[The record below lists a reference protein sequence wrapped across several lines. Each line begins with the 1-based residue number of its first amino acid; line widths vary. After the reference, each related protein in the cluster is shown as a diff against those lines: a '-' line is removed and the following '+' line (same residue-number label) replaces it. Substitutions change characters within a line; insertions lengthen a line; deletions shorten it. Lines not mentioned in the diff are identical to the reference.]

1 MDRIIAVLLLV
12 TMLAFISLSHSQDS
26 PDMVVEKY
34 LKAVRV
40 SDYERAY
47 TFISKSDSTIID
59 WLELIR
65 YIKKVAPPQLA
76 TLIDLAHCA
85 IRQEIVKTTVEDNT
99 AVVEIH
105 SVVPDM
111 EETLKVTH
119 KVEEIKFL
127 LSHGTL
133 PMRERL
139 GACEL
144 IVEEGVWKIS
154 RVRGVS
160 AGQAAEIVTDLAE
173 QILGKDEAE
182 RLAQKIKA
190 FGQKRAQGV

>member
-12 TMLAFISLSHSQDS
+12 AMLVFISLSPQDS
-26 PDMVVEKY
+26 PDIVVEKY
-34 LKAVRV
+34 LKAVRA
-40 SDYERAY
+40 SDYEKAY
-47 TFISKSDSTIID
+47 TFISKSDTTIIS

-65 YIKKVAPPQLA
+65 YIKQVAPPQLA

-85 IRQEIVKTTVEDNT
+85 THQEIVKTTVEGDT

-105 SVVPDM
+105 SIVPDM
-111 EETLKVTH
+111 EETLKITRR
-119 KVEEIKFL
+119 VEEIKSLFEQ
-127 LSHGTL
+127 GRL

-144 IVEEGVWKIS
+144 VVEEGAWKIS

-160 AGQAAEIVTDLAE
+160 AGQAAEIAADLAE
-173 QILGKDEAE
+173 QIPGRDEAE
-182 RLAQKIKA
+182 RLSQKIKE
-190 FGQKRAQGV
+190 FGQRSAG

>member
-12 TMLAFISLSHSQDS
+12 TMLAFISLSHPQDS

-34 LKAVRV
+34 LKAVRA

-85 IRQEIVKTTVEDNT
+85 TRQEIVKTTVEGNT

-111 EETLKVTH
+111 EETLKVTRN
-119 KVEEIKFL
+119 VEEIKFL
-127 LSHGTL
+127 LAHGTL
-133 PMRERL
+133 PIRERL

-160 AGQAAEIVTDLAE
+160 AGQAAEIATDLAE

-182 RLAQKIKA
+182 RLAQKIKE
-190 FGQKRAQGV
+190 FGQRRAEGV

>member
-12 TMLAFISLSHSQDS
+12 GMIAFISLSQPQDS

-34 LKAVRV
+34 LKAVRA

-47 TFISKSDSTIID
+47 TFISKSDTTIID

-65 YIKKVAPPQLA
+65 YIKQVAPPQLA
-76 TLIDLAHCA
+76 TLIDIAHCA
-85 IRQEIVKTTVEDNT
+85 TRQEIVKTAVEGDT

-111 EETLKVTH
+111 EESLKVTH
-119 KVEEIKFL
+119 KVEEIKSL
-127 LSHGTL
+127 LAQGAL

-144 IVEEGVWKIS
+144 VVEEGVWKIS
-154 RVRGVS
+154 MVRGVS
-160 AGQAAEIVTDLAE
+160 AGQAAEIATDLAE

-182 RLAQKIKA
+182 RLAQKIKE
-190 FGQKRAQGV
+190 FGQRRAEGT